1 MTSLTRSNL
10 RGDSDAEAAARE
22 MHAQLQA
29 FISRRVESS
38 EVAEDLTQEVFLRL
52 VQRDGGDELADPIA
66 WLYRVARNTII
77 DHYRSRRSTLT
88 LGGEATEGPK
98 PDFDPF
104 TDEPAKARKEIAAC
118 LRTLVDQL
126 DEPYRSAVTTVDF
139 DGQTHA
145 SVAALT
151 GLSVPGVKSRVQRGR
166 RQLRQLLS
174 RCCTTHTA
182 ADGRLIDFDTGSG
195 CNPTTGCRPAESRD
209 IT

>member
-1 MTSLTRSNL
+1 MTRSNL
-10 RGDSDAEAAARE
+10 RSSSDAEAAARE
-22 MHAQLQA
+22 MRAHLQA
-29 FISRRVESS
+29 FISRRVESP

-52 VQRDGGDELADPIA
+52 VQRDGGDELADPTA

-77 DHYRSRRSTLT
+77 DHYRSRRSTLA
-88 LGGEATEGPK
+88 LGGEAIEASEGRK
-98 PDFDPF
+98 SDFDPF

-151 GLSVPGVKSRVQRGR
+151 GLS
-166 RQLRQLLS
+166 
-174 RCCTTHTA
+174 
-182 ADGRLIDFDTGSG
+182 
-195 CNPTTGCRPAESRD
+195 
-209 IT
+209 